1 MRPQSQA
8 SGCNVVAH
16 PRYDSCYVES
26 HMERSK
32 GNKPTHDIIVVG
44 ASAGGVEALSTLVGG
59 LPADLPAALFVV
71 LHIPPYSQS
80 HLPAILTHH
89 GSLPAAHA
97 THGAAIAHGHI
108 YVAPPDHHLLVR
120 DGYVEL
126 TRGPREN
133 SSRPAV
139 DPLFRSAARAYGPRV
154 VGVVLSGAL
163 GDGSA
168 GLMAIAARG
177 GVTVVQDPEE
187 ALFESMPRTALRY
200 VRVDHILPVHEIAAL
215 VSRLAREPAVYREAM
230 GVPTMSDIDEMMP
243 RLVRRDMTAQER
255 NQRSGE
261 TTVYTC
267 PECGGTLWQVEHNG
281 LVQFNCHV
289 GHAYAAEALLGQ
301 MSEDLEAALW
311 RCVRMLT
318 EKATLTR
325 QLAGRL
331 RAASQEAQGARVEE
345 QAQLDDRHGQLIR
358 TMLLKATPNPETQPL
373 VQQALE
379 EVWRE
384 GQPPT
389 SADGG

>member
-1 MRPQSQA
+1 
-8 SGCNVVAH
+8 
-16 PRYDSCYVES
+16 
-26 HMERSK
+26 MERGMGSR
-32 GNKPTHDIIVVG
+32 PAHDIIVVG
-44 ASAGGVEALSTLVGG
+44 ASAGGVEALTTLVRG

-71 LHIPPYSQS
+71 LHIAPYSES
-80 HLPAILTHH
+80 HLPTILSHH
-89 GSLPAAHA
+89 GPLPAARA
-97 THGAAIAHGHI
+97 THGAAIAPGCI

-120 DGYVEL
+120 HGYVEL

-163 GDGSA
+163 GDGSV

-187 ALFESMPRTALRY
+187 ALFESMPRTALTY
-200 VRVDHILPVHEIAAL
+200 VRVAHVLPVHQIPAL
-215 VSRLAREPAVYREAM
+215 VDRLAREPAATK
-230 GVPTMSDIDEMMP
+230 GTPTMSDIDEMMP
-243 RLVRRDMTAQER
+243 HLVRRDITAQER
-255 NQRSGE
+255 DERSGE

-267 PECGGTLWQVEHNG
+267 PECGGTLWQVDRQG

-289 GHAYAAEALLGQ
+289 GHAYAPESLLGE
-301 MSEDLEAALW
+301 MSEELEAALW

-331 RAASQEAQGARVEE
+331 QAAGQKAQAARVAE
-345 QAQLDDRHGQLIR
+345 QAHLDDRHGQLIR
-358 TMLLKATPNPETQPL
+358 TMLLEATSNPETQPPDVKQVL
-373 VQQALE
+373 KEISRQ
-379 EVWRE
+379 
-384 GQPPT
+384 GQPRA

>member
-1 MRPQSQA
+1 
-8 SGCNVVAH
+8 
-16 PRYDSCYVES
+16 
-26 HMERSK
+26 MERGVGSR
-32 GNKPTHDIIVVG
+32 PAHDIIVVG

-59 LPADLPAALFVV
+59 LPADLPAALFVI
-71 LHIPPYSQS
+71 LHCPPYSES
-80 HLPAILTHH
+80 HLPAILAHR
-89 GSLPAAHA
+89 GPLPAAHA
-97 THGAAIAHGHI
+97 PHGAAITPGRI

-120 DGYVEL
+120 DGHVAL

-139 DPLFRSAARAYGPRV
+139 DPLFRTAARTYGPRV

-163 GDGSA
+163 GDGSV

-187 ALFESMPRTALRY
+187 ASFEGMPRTVLTY
-200 VRVDHILPVHEIAAL
+200 VRVDHVLRVRQIPAL
-215 VSRLAREPAVYREAM
+215 LGRLAREPAAEK
-230 GVPTMSDIDEMMP
+230 GTPTMSDIDEMVPHLM
-243 RLVRRDMTAQER
+243 RRDLTAQER
-255 NQRSGE
+255 NERSGE

-267 PECGGTLWQVEHNG
+267 PECGGTLWQIDHNG

-289 GHAYAAEALLGQ
+289 GHAYAPESLLGE

-311 RCVRMLT
+311 RCVRMLA

-331 RAASQEAQGARVEE
+331 RAAGQETEAARVEE
-345 QAQLDDRHGQLIR
+345 QAHLDDRHGQLIHSV
-358 TMLLKATPNPETQPL
+358 LLELTPNPETQPL
-373 VQQALE
+373 VQQAPE

-384 GQPPT
+384 GQPPA

>member
-1 MRPQSQA
+1 MGSR
-8 SGCNVVAH
+8 
-16 PRYDSCYVES
+16 
-26 HMERSK
+26 
-32 GNKPTHDIIVVG
+32 PTHDIIVVG
-44 ASAGGVEALSTLVGG
+44 ASAGGVEALATLARG

-89 GSLPAAHA
+89 GPLPAAHA
-97 THGAAIAHGHI
+97 THGAAIAPGRI

-120 DGYVEL
+120 DGHVEL
-126 TRGPREN
+126 TRGPHEN
-133 SSRPAV
+133 ASRPAV
-139 DPLFRSAARAYGPRV
+139 DALFRSAARAYGPRV

-163 GDGSA
+163 GDGSV

-187 ALFESMPRTALRY
+187 ALFESMPRTALTY
-200 VRVDHILPVHEIAAL
+200 VRVDHVLPVRQIPAL
-215 VSRLAREPAVYREAM
+215 LGRLAREPAAYREAI
-230 GVPTMSDIDEMMP
+230 GVPMMSDMDEMIP
-243 RLVRRDMTAQER
+243 QLVHRDLAAQER
-255 NQRSGE
+255 DERSGE

-267 PECGGTLWQVEHNG
+267 PECGGTLWQVDHQG

-289 GHAYAAEALLGQ
+289 GHAYASESLLGE
-301 MSEDLEAALW
+301 MSEELEAALW
-311 RCVRMLT
+311 RCVRMLA

-331 RAASQEAQGARVEE
+331 RAAGQEAQAARVAE
-345 QAQLDDRHGQLIR
+345 QAHLDDRHGQLIR
-358 TMLLKATPNPETQPL
+358 TVLLDLTPNPGTQPL
-373 VQQALE
+373 VQQASE

-384 GQPPT
+384 GPPPA

>member
-1 MRPQSQA
+1 
-8 SGCNVVAH
+8 
-16 PRYDSCYVES
+16 
-26 HMERSK
+26 MERSR
-32 GNKPTHDIIVVG
+32 GNKPGHDIIVVG
-44 ASAGGVEALSTLVGG
+44 ASAGGVEALSALVRG
-59 LPADLPAALFVV
+59 LPADLPAAVFVV
-71 LHIPPYSQS
+71 LHIPPYHQS
-80 HLPAILTHH
+80 HLPAILSHH
-89 GSLPAAHA
+89 GPLPAAEA
-97 THGAAIAHGHI
+97 MHGEAIAPGRI

-120 DGYVEL
+120 NGHVEL

-163 GDGSA
+163 GDGSM

-200 VRVDHILPVHEIAAL
+200 VRVDHVLPVRQIPAL
-215 VSRLAREPAVYREAM
+215 VGRLAREPAAYREAS
-230 GVPTMSDIDEMMP
+230 GVPTMSDIDTMILQLM
-243 RLVRRDMTAQER
+243 RRDIAGQER
-255 NQRSGE
+255 NERSGQ

-267 PECGGTLWQVEHNG
+267 PECGGTLWQVDHDD
-281 LVQFNCHV
+281 LMQFNCHV

-311 RCVRMLT
+311 RCVRLLT
-318 EKATLTR
+318 EKETLMR

-331 RAASQEAQGARVEE
+331 RAAGQEALAARVAE
-345 QAQLDDRHGQLIR
+345 QAQLDDRHSELIR
-358 TMLLKATPNPETQPL
+358 TLLLELTPHPETQPL
-373 VQQALE
+373 VQQASE

-384 GQPPT
+384 GQPPA